1 MNLRSSSVYLA
12 IIFFLITLVTCLGV
26 LVVLLLTMEEGPLL
40 GLLQKPAPVVILPP
54 TVPPPPPVSTPS
66 GDTLQQP
73 LVEVTTPTPIGLNP
87 LSLSTPII
95 VVITPATIPVTDTP
109 LPSLPPPTPVPPTA
123 TPGPSPTPTYP
134 DNIQYMPDGDVT
146 PDKDRGCLGG
156 SVYGTIRDVRG
167 NPVEGVRVKVYNEYV
182 SDFSGPSKPLS
193 DPDAGFYDFIINPS
207 PETWTVVVVDG
218 TNNPIS
224 PEVDVI
230 RPEGMDVCFFE
241 VNWKG
246 TR

>member
-12 IIFFLITLVTCLGV
+12 IIFFLVTLVTCLGV
-26 LVVLLLTMEEGPLL
+26 LVVLLLTMQEGPRW
-40 GLLQKPAPVVILPP
+40 GLPQSPTSVVIMPP
-54 TVPPPPPVSTPS
+54 TVPPLPPATTPQLS
-66 GDTLQQP
+66 DPQQSP
-73 LVEVTTPTPIGLNP
+73 GEMATPTPIGLAP
-87 LSLSTPII
+87 LSLSTRII
-95 VVITPATIPVTDTP
+95 VVITSTPISVTDTP
-109 LPSLPPPTPVPPTA
+109 PPVPTAAPPTL

-134 DNIQYMPDGDVT
+134 DNIHYVQDGDVT

-156 SVYGTIRDVRG
+156 SIYGTIRDIRG
-167 NPVEGVRVKVYNEYV
+167 NPVAGVRVKVYNEYV
-182 SDFSGPSKPLS
+182 SDFSAPSKSLS

-207 PETWTVVVVDG
+207 PQAWTVVVVDG
-218 TNNPIS
+218 TNNPLS

-230 RPEGMDVCFFE
+230 RPAGVDVCYFQ

>member
-26 LVVLLLTMEEGPLL
+26 LVVLLLMMEEGPLL
-40 GLLQKPAPVVILPP
+40 GLLQKPTPVVILPP
-54 TVPPPPPVSTPS
+54 TVPPPPPVST
-66 GDTLQQP
+66 LQQP
-73 LVEVTTPTPIGLNP
+73 LIEVTTPTPIGLDP

-95 VVITPATIPVTDTP
+95 VVITPTTIPVTDTP
-109 LPSLPPPTPVPPTA
+109 LPPLPSPTPVPPTA

-134 DNIQYMPDGDVT
+134 DNIQYVQDGEVT

-182 SDFSGPSKPLS
+182 SDFSGPSKSLS

-207 PETWTVVVVDG
+207 PQTWTVVVVDG

-230 RPEGMDVCFFE
+230 RPEGVDVCYFE

>member
-12 IIFFLITLVTCLGV
+12 IIFFLVTLVTCLGV
-26 LVVLLLTMEEGPLL
+26 LVVLLLTMREVPSL
-40 GLLQKPAPVVILPP
+40 GLLQAPTSVVIIPP
-54 TVPPPPPVSTPS
+54 TVAPPPPVTTPLPN
-66 GDTLQQP
+66 DRQQP
-73 LVEVTTPTPIGLNP
+73 PIGVTTPTPIGLDP
-87 LSLSTPII
+87 LSLSTRII
-95 VVITPATIPVTDTP
+95 VVITSTPIPATDTP
-109 LPSLPPPTPVPPTA
+109 PPPPTAAPPTP

-134 DNIQYMPDGDVT
+134 DNVHYVQDGDVT
-146 PDKDRGCLGG
+146 PDEDRGCLGG
-156 SVYGTIRDVRG
+156 SIYGTIRDVHG

-182 SDFSGPSKPLS
+182 SDFSGPSKSLS

-207 PETWTVVVVDG
+207 PQTWTVVVVDG

-224 PEVDVI
+224 PEADVI
-230 RPEGMDVCFFE
+230 RPAGVDVCYFE